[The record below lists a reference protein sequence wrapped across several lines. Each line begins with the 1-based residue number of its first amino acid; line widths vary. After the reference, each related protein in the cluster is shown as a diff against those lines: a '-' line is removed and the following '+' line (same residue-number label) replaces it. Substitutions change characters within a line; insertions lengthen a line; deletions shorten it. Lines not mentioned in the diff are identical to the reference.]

1 MAYINI
7 RMGFE
12 RENKKKKK
20 CLDPNLQKYWSKI
33 DLSLSL
39 GSNNACITSK
49 LIFFPNI
56 IEN

>member
-1 MAYINI
+1 MWPIVLLEWDLKVTI
-7 RMGFE
+7 
-12 RENKKKKK
+12 KKK
-20 CLDPNLQKYWSKI
+20 CLDPNLQKNWSKI